1 MAFQKGII
9 VTAIALGIA
18 FTLSVPLTASA
29 QAGGGQQPTAGQG
42 GRGGGQQPAAPA
54 QGARGGGGAGG
65 GGAQAGGGG
74 GRGQGGGRGGGAQA
88 YTPAAG
94 ARDLRSVLF
103 NWAWHLGMLRG
114 EAETDLTTSLEYK
127 GTGTMQV
134 DGQPCTLTAYRIS
147 TNYQVSGQRTQITCT
162 RPNGQ
167 TYSNIE
173 VLSGAYSWNE
183 DIPGAE
189 LIKGKGKATPMAA
202 ATEERMIRLWA
213 SPQGALKSALAG
225 TQDRPI
231 FSVRPGTQ
239 VPADVATA
247 GKTSVVW
254 EGGKPVVSFPIPGI
268 PTATATATLDAKFM
282 AERVVVRNGTNTTE
296 FIYSDYRDW
305 NNPLHPAEAFVA
317 GRMTERRNGT
327 VVRDITT
334 TWPDTGQM
342 YVVMPVP
349 ARVHAAITPTLQPPA
364 WVSSFGPQVPLAGPP
379 APAPAP
385 AAQVVT
391 PRLANGK
398 PDMTGSWT
406 TVAGYGNPPGGGNR
420 RCGPE
425 QTRCTV
431 PNDNFV
437 VDYAWMS
444 PSRYWMGVNGP
455 VYKPEYWDKV
465 QELDQWTNK
474 YDPIMTCQPM
484 GIPRQ
489 GEPRRIFH
497 TVDDITMFYT
507 FSDYGG
513 GNREYRMI
521 PTNGAEHNEN
531 QARQATYLGYGIG
544 KWEGDTLVVDSISF
558 VDSTWFGRGGLFHS
572 GSMRIVEKFTRTG
585 NDILHE
591 MTIYDPESF
600 VEPWVMPARTLRL
613 GNGNALI
620 AERNHCEIYE
630 EESITTQLRH

>member
-1 MAFQKGII
+1 MAFQKGIM
-9 VTAIALGIA
+9 VTAIVVGIA

-29 QAGGGQQPTAGQG
+29 QG
-42 GRGGGQQPAAPA
+42 GGGQQPAAG
-54 QGARGGGGAGG
+54 QGGRGG

-74 GRGQGGGRGGGAQA
+74 GGGRGGGGQAGAAGQAGRGGGGAAGGGRGGGAPA
-88 YTPAAG
+88 YTPAAD

-103 NWAWHLGMLRG
+103 NWGWHLGMLRG
-114 EAETDLTTSLEYK
+114 DQELDLIASLEYQGK
-127 GTGTMQV
+127 GTMQV
-134 DGQPCTLTAYRIS
+134 DGQPCTLTKYRIS
-147 TNYQVSGQRTQITCT
+147 TNYQMSGQRTQITCT

-183 DIPGAE
+183 DVPGAE
-189 LIKGKGKATPMAA
+189 LIAGRKGKATPMAA

-225 TQDRPI
+225 IQDPPM
-231 FSVRPGTQ
+231 FGVRPSTQ

-268 PTATATATLDAKFM
+268 PTAMVTATLDARFM
-282 AERVVVRNGTNTTE
+282 AERVVVKNGTNTTE
-296 FIYSDYRDW
+296 FTYSDYKDW

-334 TWPDTGQM
+334 TLTETGQM

-349 ARVHAAITPTLQPPA
+349 ASVKAAITPTLQAPA
-364 WVSSFGPQVPLAGPP
+364 WVSAFGPKVPLSGPP

-385 AAQVVT
+385 TAQVET

-398 PDMTGSWT
+398 PDMTGSWN
-406 TVAGYGNPPGGGNR
+406 TVAGTNNPPGGGNR

-437 VDYAWMS
+437 VDYAWIS

-521 PTNGAEHNEN
+521 PTNGAQHNEN

-544 KWEGDTLVVDSISF
+544 KGEGDTLVVDSFSF
-558 VDSTWFGRGGLFHS
+558 VDSTWLGRGGLFHS

-591 MTIYDPESF
+591 MTIHDPESF
-600 VEPWVMPARTLRL
+600 VEPWVVPARTLRL
-613 GNGNALI
+613 GNGNTLV
-620 AERNHCEIYE
+620 AERAHCEIYDSQE
-630 EESITTQLRH
+630 AVTNQ